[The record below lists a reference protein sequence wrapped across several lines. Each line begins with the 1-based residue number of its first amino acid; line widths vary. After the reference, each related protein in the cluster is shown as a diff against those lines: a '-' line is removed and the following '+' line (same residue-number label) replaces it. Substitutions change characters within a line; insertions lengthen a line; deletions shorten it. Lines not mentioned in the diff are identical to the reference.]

1 MISET
6 AFLYFYVQLNLC
18 ENNSSCR
25 VCVRN
30 LLLWV
35 RDFRIE
41 LSLVY
46 CLNLMAKFAVL
57 SKVGYIVKKLFF
69 FEQLQVILLD
79 GCCSEPNC
87 KLAMD
92 CRE

>member
-1 MISET
+1 
-6 AFLYFYVQLNLC
+6 
-18 ENNSSCR
+18 
-25 VCVRN
+25 
-30 LLLWV
+30 
-35 RDFRIE
+35 
-41 LSLVY
+41 
-46 CLNLMAKFAVL
+46 MAKFAVL

-92 CRE
+92 CREWCRSRGSLRIIMLEYVKIKMILLYFEKFQTFDPGFATFYE